1 MLFVVWLCVENI
13 GATRTNRSLAV
24 AIVAWFHNSLL
35 RANKCKFIYFGLLF
49 ACIRPYMR
57 WFHFISF
64 ILCIRISG
72 RGAYPLDTHMWIFFC
87 TENGVM
93 TFHMIGGVYGFVDAA
108 AAAVVEENVWLNYHA
123 FSQTLW
129 AHCCPCT
136 LHSVSIKNERTNEK
150 EKKLLQH
157 YLLCVDDV
165 MIASVLLHSVQ
176 KMNVWMCET
185 ARFKRPNSPKSK
197 FSTKFNAKFHN
208 ALIWKMTFNCWIWL

>member
-1 MLFVVWLCVENI
+1 MQHAQIVHSQWRLWHGFIIHYCVPINV
-13 GATRTNRSLAV
+13 N
-24 AIVAWFHNSLL
+24 
-35 RANKCKFIYFGLLF
+35 
-49 ACIRPYMR
+49 
-57 WFHFISF
+57 SF
-64 ILCIRISG
+64 ILAYYLLAYVRTCGGFILFHSFCVFVFPAEVRIHWIRICEYFS
-72 RGAYPLDTHMWIFFC
+72 APKM
-87 TENGVM
+87 
-93 TFHMIGGVYGFVDAA
+93 
-108 AAAVVEENVWLNYHA
+108 VWWHFTWLVAFMLLVLRLLKKMYDLIIMPE

-165 MIASVLLHSVQ
+165 MIASVLLNSVQ